1 MSEPTGYV
9 DRAKKNT
16 IVFKPKREEVRVPE
30 KKLIEVVKYVE
41 VEKPKSKLKSL
52 KPIKAERA
60 IEQVAPT
67 PAPAP
72 TPVAPTPAPVAVAPA
87 PKGRIIFEKGSVEAK
102 EWGKEMALR
111 RKLAKEA
118 KAKQTVVEV
127 KQ

>member
-1 MSEPTGYV
+1 MSEHTGYV

-30 KKLIEVVKYVE
+30 TKLVEVVKYVE
-41 VEKPKSKLKSL
+41 VEKPKTKLKSL

-60 IEQVAPT
+60 VEQVAPT

-72 TPVAPTPAPVAVAPA
+72 TPVVAPTPAPAVI
-87 PKGRIIFEKGSVEAK
+87 PKGRIIFEKGSPEAVA
-102 EWGKEMALR
+102 WGKEMALR

-118 KAKQTVVEV
+118 KAKKTVVEV

>member
-16 IVFKPKREEVRVPE
+16 IVFKPKKEKVQTPE
-30 KKLIEVVKYVE
+30 TKLIEVVKYVE

-60 IEQVAPT
+60 VEQVAPT

-72 TPVAPTPAPVAVAPA
+72 TPVVAPVVVAPI
-87 PKGRIIFEKGSVEAK
+87 PKGRIIFEKGSEEAK
-102 EWGKEMALR
+102 QWGKEMALR

>member
-16 IVFKPKREEVRVPE
+16 IVFKPKKDAIRTPE
-30 KKLIEVVKYVE
+30 TKLIEVVKYVE

-52 KPIKAERA
+52 KPIKAEKA
-60 IEQVAPT
+60 VEQVAPT

-72 TPVAPTPAPVAVAPA
+72 TPVVAPAPAPA
-87 PKGRIIFEKGSVEAK
+87 PKGRIIFEKGSEEAK
-102 EWGKEMALR
+102 QWGKEMALR